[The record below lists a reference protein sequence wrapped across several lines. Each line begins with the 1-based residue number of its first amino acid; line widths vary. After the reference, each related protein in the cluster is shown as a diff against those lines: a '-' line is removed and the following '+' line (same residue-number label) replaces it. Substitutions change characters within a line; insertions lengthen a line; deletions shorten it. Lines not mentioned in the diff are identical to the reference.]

1 MEVYPISEEDRQHNL
16 DLPLHSSLPI
26 KVNFQFNLKAPKKS

>member
-16 DLPLHSSLPI
+16 DVPLHLSLPI
-26 KVNFQFNLKAPKKS
+26 KVYFQSV